1 MDLYRWREAV
11 RVTRWAHL
19 ITSDRSPYS
28 HQSFVSQAQEPTAA
42 RRYLFCRSL
51 IGIEQTAMTMTMH
64 ENAAAI

>member
-19 ITSDRSPYS
+19 ITSDRSYS

-42 RRYLFCRSL
+42 RRYLFCRSPDS
-51 IGIEQTAMTMTMH
+51 GIEQTARTMTTH